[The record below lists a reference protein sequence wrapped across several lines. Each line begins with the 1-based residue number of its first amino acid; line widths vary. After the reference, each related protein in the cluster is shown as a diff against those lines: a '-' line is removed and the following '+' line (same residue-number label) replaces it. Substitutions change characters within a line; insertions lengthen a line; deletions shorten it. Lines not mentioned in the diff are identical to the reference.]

1 MEQLRYFVRWKIRR
15 PYRIEP
21 LHLRSEW
28 DWFDSL
34 QERDAFIDFQ
44 TIEHGR
50 DFIIV
55 QLGDNSLELALKAA
69 LERDKQIARSLGV
82 TAETGAL
89 LNPGRAQCTDEV
101 IMGRRRW

>member
-1 MEQLRYFVRWKIRR
+1 MEKLRYFVRWKIRR
-15 PYRIEP
+15 PYSIEP

-28 DWFDSL
+28 DWFNSL
-34 QERDAFIDFQ
+34 TERDAFIDFK

-55 QLGDNSLELALKAA
+55 ELGDNSLELALKAA
-69 LERDKQIARSLGV
+69 LERDKQISKSLGV
-82 TAETGAL
+82 LAETGAV

-101 IMGRRRW
+101 LMGRRRW